1 MISTAENERLTGV
14 GPETPTGAML
24 RRYWWPVAFADE
36 VKGIRPKAVKLL
48 GEEFVVFRDGEG
60 RLGMLESQCAHR
72 RTSLKYGRVE
82 KHGIRCCYHG
92 WVFDT
97 RGKCLETPCEEP
109 ESTMK
114 DRISMAAFPVQ
125 EAGGLVFA
133 YIGPQPAPLLPR
145 YDLFVH
151 AAGTRYVWGFTDHC
165 NWLQSAE
172 NAADGTHLHWLHAGP
187 YPFYAAKR
195 PEIDIHRRDYG
206 FDYVSRVEGIPA
218 EKYTSLIFPAC
229 NRFASGRAEQALG
242 ARQNMLF
249 RSPADDTH
257 SLNFFITIYPSLE
270 KKLMPK
276 TETPPEMAHRGPW
289 IPTEPGVYGPGDE
302 AWWGV
307 ESIMQD
313 RMALEG
319 QGTVYDRS
327 RENLASSDK
336 GVAAFRQ
343 MLRESID
350 AVAVGR
356 DPVGII
362 RDAAKNTVI
371 EFGTHF
377 HTIEPTLRVQTQTE
391 SA

>member
-1 MISTAENERLTGV
+1 MFSIEENRRLTQV
-14 GPETPTGAML
+14 GAGTPAGEML

-36 VKGIRPKAVKLL
+36 VRGPRPKLVKLL
-48 GEEFVVFRDGEG
+48 GEDFVVFRDGAG
-60 RLGMLESQCAHR
+60 HLGMLESQCAHR

-82 KHGIRCCYHG
+82 KDGIRCCYHG
-92 WVFDT
+92 WKFDRT
-97 RGKCLETPCEEP
+97 GRCLETPPEE
-109 ESTMK
+109 EGSTLK
-114 DRISMAAFPVQ
+114 DRVSMAAYPVE

-133 YIGPQPAPLLPR
+133 YIGPRPAPLLPR
-145 YDLFVH
+145 YDMFVH

-195 PEIDIHRRDYG
+195 PQIDIHRRAYG

-218 EKYTSLIFPAC
+218 EKYTSLVFPAC
-229 NRFASGRAEQALG
+229 NRFASGRAEQAMG

-249 RSPADDTH
+249 RTPADDTH

-270 KKLMPK
+270 KTLIAK

-289 IPTEPGVYGPGDE
+289 IPTEPGVYQPGDE
-302 AWWGV
+302 QWWGV

-319 QGTVYDRS
+319 QGEVFDRS
-327 RENLASSDK
+327 RENLAASDR
-336 GVAAFRQ
+336 GVAAYRQ
-343 MLRESID
+343 MLREAID
-350 AVAVGR
+350 AVAEGR
-356 DPVGII
+356 DPPGVI
-362 RDAAKNTVI
+362 RDAANNGTI
-371 EFGTHF
+371 DFGTHF
-377 HTIEPTLRVQTQTE
+377 HTLQESLKVERQSQT
-391 SA
+391 A